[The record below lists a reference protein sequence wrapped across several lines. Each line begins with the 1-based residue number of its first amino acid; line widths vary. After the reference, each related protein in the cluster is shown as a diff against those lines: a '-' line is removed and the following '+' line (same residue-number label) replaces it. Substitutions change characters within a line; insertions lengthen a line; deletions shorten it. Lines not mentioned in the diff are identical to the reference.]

1 LIDDFITLLLV
12 GRRTQKM
19 KNEEEKKKEKESA
32 QWDCVSFPC
41 GDSCCQ
47 HGVDVFAHER
57 DLLISAGT
65 ALESDFSGPNTD
77 EDGAVMYRTQIGP
90 RGCVFLMDGRGCR
103 LHISGHKP
111 LTCHVWPRTFQEAQC
126 AAGEGY
132 LPCFPLRYNK
142 E

>member
-1 LIDDFITLLLV
+1 MKTN
-12 GRRTQKM
+12 RQM
-19 KNEEEKKKEKESA
+19 KNEAEEKELT

-57 DLLISAGT
+57 DLLISVGT
-65 ALESDFSGPNTD
+65 AIASDFSEPNTD
-77 EDGAVMYRTQIGP
+77 ETGTIMYRTQTGP

-111 LTCHVWPRTFQEAQC
+111 LTCHVWPRDFEEAMC

-132 LPCFPLRYNK
+132 LPCFPHRYDK
-142 E
+142 K

>member
-1 LIDDFITLLLV
+1 
-12 GRRTQKM
+12 M

>member
-1 LIDDFITLLLV
+1 
-12 GRRTQKM
+12 M
-19 KNEEEKKKEKESA
+19 KNEEEKKSI

-41 GDSCCQ
+41 GDACCQ
-47 HGVDVFAHER
+47 YGVDVFAHER

-65 ALESDFSGPNTD
+65 AMASDFSEPDTD
-77 EDGAVMYRTQIGP
+77 EDGTIMYRTQTGP

-111 LTCHVWPRTFQEAQC
+111 STCHVWPRDFEEAMC

-132 LPCFPLRYNK
+132 LPCFPHRYDK
-142 E
+142 K